1 MDNVLLVSSSQKGID
16 YFTKLLSIAQVSRI
30 TSVSDG
36 GKARRMLLEQ
46 DFDLVIINTPLS
58 DEFGHELAL
67 HISQYALG
75 VLLIVKSELVETVS
89 IQVAS
94 TGVFILAKPLNQP
107 IFYQSFKLIATAQ
120 QKFKCLQQENQKLHR
135 KLNEL
140 QLISR
145 AKCLLIEQQQMTEQ
159 QAHKQIEQQAMNL
172 RITRR
177 EVAEDI
183 IQQYQL

>member
-36 GKARRMLLEQ
+36 GKARRILLEQ

-94 TGVFILAKPLNQP
+94 TGVFILAKPLNQS
-107 IFYQSFKLIATAQ
+107 IF
-120 QKFKCLQQENQKLHR
+120 
-135 KLNEL
+135 
-140 QLISR
+140 IS
-145 AKCLLIEQQQMTEQ
+145 LLS
-159 QAHKQIEQQAMNL
+159 
-172 RITRR
+172 
-177 EVAEDI
+177 
-183 IQQYQL
+183 